1 MQIERQDIIKQ
12 FPWLVKKNCKYII
25 SSSYDGLI
33 CSSFLNHYLG
43 WELVGYY
50 DLESLWIS
58 ENAKKNKE
66 DIIWVDLNILP
77 IQGRA
82 IGGHIISYDN
92 KIPKGFDSS
101 CNPNIIVKLSS
112 SDFKYKYPF
121 STILFLMWL
130 HKKYTNDNDESKFLI
145 LNADDAWL
153 KYQNYQSNCDLWK
166 KTLSDYNW
174 DFLFNNVN
182 KKAFEKKICQKY
194 YPNFESNY
202 FFNRTGKIQ
211 SRYYNIKSRQL
222 WFNPDWDQ
230 DIILN
235 LINYFAEKLN
245 WTPPKIPSISSR
257 IDGKKNKITLS
268 KIKNDGLDSFINK
281 NKVFSYAMISNRT
294 MSYTIF
300 NKMKKN
306 PI

>member
-1 MQIERQDIIKQ
+1 MQIKRQDIIKQ
-12 FPWLVKKNCKYII
+12 FPWLVKKKCKYII

-58 ENAKKNKE
+58 ETAKKNKE

-82 IGGHIISYDN
+82 IGGHIVSYDN

-101 CNPNIIVKLSS
+101 CNPNILVKLSS

-130 HKKYTNDNDESKFLI
+130 HKKYANDDDESKFLM

-153 KYQNYQSNCDLWK
+153 KYQKYQSNCDLWK
-166 KTLSDYNW
+166 KTLSDYDW
-174 DFLFNNVN
+174 DFLFNNVD
-182 KKAFEKKICQKY
+182 KKTFEKKICQRY

-202 FFNRTGKIQ
+202 FFNQTGKIQ

-245 WTPPKIPSISSR
+245 WTPPQIPSISNR

-268 KIKNDGLDSFINK
+268 KIKDDGLDSFINK